1 MSEEKNIERSN
12 KAQDTSDKPEEN
24 SELMKKKNDQTESKP
39 VTGNQQSILADP
51 PADKP
56 ENMEVHK
63 HPHHVTHKKKWE
75 EYLLEFFM
83 LFLAVFLGFLAEN
96 FREHQVERQKGREYV
111 ESFYEDLKIDTA
123 RLSYLIGFETK
134 KIAALSE
141 IHGCYDSLSKNLQ
154 PASFLNI
161 IKNSLSNNPFLMDG
175 RTIRQ
180 LTNAGGFRLLSKV
193 DADSIIAYEKNGNN
207 LLEYQQSLYQ
217 QTQDNLRNTF
227 NEVISFVPYSKL
239 YSDVANNPVPDAT
252 TAGEFLFF
260 TTDKVYLNK
269 YFNQLFQYLRVIAQH
284 RNSLRNFNNRAIS
297 QVKYFKNKYHLE

>member
-269 YFNQLFQYLRVIAQH
+269 
-284 RNSLRNFNNRAIS
+284 
-297 QVKYFKNKYHLE
+297 